1 MWFNSR
7 PRVIEIGALPFEL
20 CVQYL
25 SLALSSERVDCNLV
39 VWPFA
44 NSTGKS
50 CGRKGRI
57 LGYRAFLVGR
67 TVCVPSVAYAEGMA
81 TSCCRRHAPRPPPYG
96 IALGRRR
103 ALAD

>member
-1 MWFNSR
+1 MELNSCT
-7 PRVIEIGALPFEL
+7 RVIEIGALPFEL
-20 CVQYL
+20 CAQYL
-25 SLALSSERVDCNLV
+25 RLALSSERVDCNLV

-81 TSCCRRHAPRPPPYG
+81 TSCCRRLCSPPAA
-96 IALGRRR
+96 IWDSLGTEEGVG
-103 ALAD
+103 